1 MRGHGLSEESQ
12 VSNGAGSAECSSKGF
27 PCIGLHPSCVLSL
40 LPQMKIEVILHIQTP
55 VSPAVQMLGQNCWAQ
70 EFGAGLTI

>member
-1 MRGHGLSEESQ
+1 MGQALL
-12 VSNGAGSAECSSKGF
+12 NAAPKAFPALGF
-27 PCIGLHPSCVLSL
+27 IRRVLSL

-55 VSPAVQMLGQNCWAQ
+55 VSPAVQMLGRDCWAQ

>member
-1 MRGHGLSEESQ
+1 MGQAML
-12 VSNGAGSAECSSKGF
+12 NPAPKAFLALGF
-27 PCIGLHPSCVLSL
+27 IRRVLSL

-55 VSPAVQMLGQNCWAQ
+55 VSPAIQMLGQDCWAQ